1 MKRELIIGSG
11 SSRDKR
17 FNTGGTNI
25 FDDPT
30 FLDIN
35 VDHKPDVVWNLMDM
49 PLPFKDDTFDE
60 IHAYEVLEH
69 TGAQGDYLFF
79 FRQFSDFW
87 RILKPNGVL
96 YATCPSRH
104 SVWALGDP
112 SHTRVLQKEMLLFL
126 DQEQYHH
133 QVGKTS
139 MSDFRWFYKADFVAR
154 LVQEN
159 EEQFIFAIEA
169 QKPARTF
176 K

>member
-1 MKRELIIGSG
+1 MKKELIIGSG

-25 FDDPT
+25 FDDPI
-30 FLDIN
+30 FLDYN
-35 VDHKPDVVWNLMDM
+35 ADHKPDIVWNLMDM
-49 PLPFKDDTFDE
+49 PLPFEDNTFDE

-79 FRQFSDFW
+79 FRQFSEFW
-87 RILKPNGVL
+87 RILKPNGMI
-96 YATCPSRH
+96 YATCPSRF
-104 SVWALGDP
+104 SPWAYGDP
-112 SHTRVLQKEMLLFL
+112 SHTRVLQKEMLMFL
-126 DQEQYHH
+126 DQEQYHA

-139 MSDFRWFYKADFVAR
+139 MSDFRWIYKADFVPR
-154 LVQEN
+154 MIDEN
-159 EEQFIFAIEA
+159 EEQFVFGIEA